1 MVEVFRQNKIN
12 GIELVNL
19 TRDDIK
25 ELGVSALSDRKK
37 LLWLIHALESEEEE
51 SQEATIA
58 TPATNDSF
66 LSNCSTQ
73 PLRMSL

>member
-1 MVEVFRQNKIN
+1 MVEVFRQNKID
-12 GIELVNL
+12 GIEFVNL